1 MSDAQIEPV
10 AREQSPFKFTL
21 DFGNKATSKSNN
33 RKVPR
38 RKLIMGKK
46 SIKTVTVEY
55 HDGEVKTFHIP
66 AEQGYYRERWTYE
79 EEDHSK
85 KIKNKLI
92 IHEIFWVLREKYD
105 PATMG

>member
-1 MSDAQIEPV
+1 MSDEQIEPV
-10 AREQSPFKFTL
+10 AREQSPFRFTL
-21 DFGNKATSKSNN
+21 DFGTKATSKQN

-46 SIKTVTVEY
+46 TIKTVTVEY
-55 HDGEVKTFHIP
+55 HDGETKTFKIP
-66 AEQGYYRERWTYE
+66 PEQGYYRERWTYE
-79 EEDHSK
+79 EEVETH

-92 IHEIFWVLREKYD
+92 IHEIFWVMREKYD